1 MMFRPLLP
9 LIIILLCAT
18 HASSQSVPVE
28 DVSKSMLNWTQHLNT
43 DVDKYFTRE
52 KGTELIRNLDAFEQ
66 ALNLYM
72 KTRKNLSDSI
82 FRKNVAPGNKDPKN
96 LELLKAQMGEVLRQ
110 MRNVTDLTN
119 NELREQGDRLNDQIY
134 NVLNGEGTQF
144 LSYLEAFLSG
154 LTVTKK
160 EMALDNG
167 MTYDSLLQSI
177 NLLTSTQNKIR
188 GKMR

>member
-1 MMFRPLLP
+1 MFRSLLH

-18 HASSQSVPVE
+18 YASAQSVPVE
-28 DVSKSMLNWTQHLNT
+28 DISKSLVNWTKHLNT

-52 KGTELIRNLDAFEQ
+52 KGDELIRNLDAFKE
-66 ALNLYM
+66 ALSLYS

-82 FRKNVAPGNKDPKN
+82 FRNNIAPGNKDPKN
-96 LELLKAQMGEVLRQ
+96 LELLKTRVGEIIRE

-119 NELREQGDRLNDQIY
+119 NELRAEGDRLNDQIY
-134 NVLNGEGTQF
+134 NVLNGEGNQF

-154 LTVTKK
+154 LAVTKK

-167 MTYDSLLQSI
+167 MAYDRLQQSI
-177 NLLTSTQNKIR
+177 SLLTSTEDKIR